1 MSDTRSD
8 IINLAEELVLTK
20 GYNWFSYADISKP
33 LNIKNA
39 AVHYHFPSKEDL
51 GLALVQKQAADFRAV
66 KQVTAASKT
75 GSAESAIKLLAGF
88 YKQYIKEK
96 KVCMI
101 GSMGTDLLTLPESIQ
116 KQLKLQLD
124 DIWKWLTEQLEQGK
138 TNGEFR
144 YDTESRI
151 KALDFI
157 SNLAAG
163 VQIARIEGTTKEFDA
178 LVNMFFAE
186 IKA

>member
-1 MSDTRSD
+1 MSDTRND
-8 IINLAEELVLTK
+8 IINLAEELVLSK

-39 AVHYHFPSKEDL
+39 AVHYHFPTKEDL
-51 GLALVQKQAADFRAV
+51 GVAIVEKQAANFREV
-66 KQVTAASKT
+66 KQASAKRKPEAA
-75 GSAESAIKLLAGF
+75 IMLLTGF
-88 YKQYIKEK
+88 YKQYVKEK

-101 GSMGTDLLTLPESIQ
+101 GSMGTDLLTLPESVQ
-116 KQLKLQLD
+116 RHLKVQLD
-124 DIWKWLTEQLEQGK
+124 DIWQWLTEQLERGK
-138 TNGEFR
+138 ANGDFKFET
-144 YDTESRI
+144 DSRI
-151 KALDFI
+151 KALDCI

-178 LVNMFFAE
+178 LVEMFFTE